1 MSHIVTPDKIH
12 RRQQKAAEELHWEL
26 LDRLIHIFK
35 KNVDK
40 KGMW

>member
-26 LDRLIHIFK
+26 LDGLLPSLSR
-35 KNVDK
+35 NPAYA
-40 KGMW
+40 